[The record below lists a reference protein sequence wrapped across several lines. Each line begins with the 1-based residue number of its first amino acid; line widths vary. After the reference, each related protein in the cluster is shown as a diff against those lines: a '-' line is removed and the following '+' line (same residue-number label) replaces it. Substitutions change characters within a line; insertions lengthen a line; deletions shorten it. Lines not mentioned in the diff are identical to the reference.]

1 MFDTSLVEQPTIGR
15 SVVEVSLD
23 WQPQLLAP
31 TPAFDPE
38 FRSRRRHYLDDRS
51 WVDHVPGWLAGGDD
65 VFEHLLA
72 EATWVQATTKVWD
85 QIRPEPRL
93 TARWPKRNW
102 PDVLEEARRLV
113 SRRYDIEFTSVS
125 VNLYRDGSD
134 SVAWHR
140 DRIHRKLE
148 TPLVATISLGA
159 MRQFRLRPRDRSLPW
174 SPLVLR
180 PRSGDLIVMGGRCQ
194 QDWEHTVP
202 KCVDAEPR
210 MSVTIR
216 HGMDG

>member
-1 MFDTSLVEQPTIGR
+1 MFDTSLFGHQVGST
-15 SVVEVSLD
+15 VVNVHVD

-31 TPAFDPE
+31 APSFDHE
-38 FRSRRRHYLDDRS
+38 FRRRRRHYLDETS
-51 WVDHVPGWLAGGDD
+51 WVDHVPGWLSGGDV
-65 VFEHLLA
+65 VFAELLA
-72 EATWVQATTKVWD
+72 HATWVQTTTKVWD

-93 TARWPKRNW
+93 TARWPERDW
-102 PDVLEEARRLV
+102 PAILDEARRLL
-113 SRRYDIEFTSVS
+113 SRRYDIEFTSVA

-140 DRIHRKLE
+140 DRIHRQLE

-159 MRQFRLRPRDRSLPW
+159 MRQFRLRPRDRTLPW

-194 QDWEHTVP
+194 QDWEHAVP
-202 KCVDAEPR
+202 KCADAKPR

-216 HGMDG
+216 HGGQS